1 MSISHTSTNLG
12 CPLAALL
19 TRFKR
24 GSLALAGGKG
34 TNLGELIGKGFQ
46 VPAGAVITTAA
57 YNLSIQ
63 AKGLETVSTRP
74 KKRLRKVMSTL
85 VGFLASFVALITVLA
100 FIFAE
105 IQQPKFVNRD
115 LLMQNALLIP
125 PLLEPQVVS
134 EEKVFV
140 LSAEHGETVFLE
152 GKSTNTTG
160 YNGTYPGPT
169 LRAHQGD
176 HVRIVLTNNLSQAIT
191 THWHGMHLPAIMDG
205 GPHQEIAPGGVWEP
219 HWTIENEAATL
230 WYHPHVLEQTGE
242 QVYSGLAG
250 LFIIDDENSDSLN
263 LPKEYGMDD
272 LPLIVQDR
280 EFRENSEFVYE
291 PQRRDE
297 FGHTGMLGDTIL
309 VNGTYAPFVDVPAK
323 QIRLRILN
331 ASNARRYNFGFEDG
345 RTFQQI
351 ATDGGLLPS
360 PVPRTRMILA
370 PGERAEMIVDL
381 AGETEP
387 LTLISDAVHE
397 ENEVLRFVRTMINA
411 ERDENQVFKIIE
423 LRPQPTAEITEA
435 LPPVLNSI
443 EWIPSTSAV
452 RTRRF
457 ILDPRNRSIN
467 SEVMDHQ
474 YVNEV
479 VHSGG
484 VEIWEIINLSGTFHP
499 FHIHGVQFQILDS
512 GGKPPADYELGWKD
526 TVLVSN
532 AEIVHVI
539 MRFPEFS
546 DPHTPYMYHC
556 HILEHE
562 DMGMMGQFI
571 VTDEKISGGKI
582 YRGAADS
589 GIENDH
595 NHVP

>member
-1 MSISHTSTNLG
+1 MLVPKRSTANTRQKIRLKKAILIVVAS
-12 CPLAALL
+12 LAA
-19 TRFKR
+19 F
-24 GSLALAGGKG
+24 
-34 TNLGELIGKGFQ
+34 
-46 VPAGAVITTAA
+46 VI
-57 YNLSIQ
+57 
-63 AKGLETVSTRP
+63 
-74 KKRLRKVMSTL
+74 
-85 VGFLASFVALITVLA
+85 LITVLA

-115 LLMQNALLIP
+115 LVMQNKLIVP
-125 PLLEPQVVS
+125 PLLEPQVVG

-140 LSAEHGETVFLE
+140 LLAEPGKTIFLE
-152 GKSTNTTG
+152 GKPTNTAG
-160 YNGTYPGPT
+160 YNGTYLGPT
-169 LRAHQGD
+169 LRAHKGD
-176 HVRIVLTNNLSQAIT
+176 NVRIVLKNNLSQPTT

-230 WYHPHVLEQTGE
+230 WYHPHVLGRTGE

-250 LFIIDDENSDSLN
+250 IFIIDDENSDSLS
-263 LPKEYGMDD
+263 LPKEYGVDD
-272 LPLIVQDR
+272 FPLIVQDR
-280 EFRENSEFVYE
+280 EFHEDGQFVYE
-291 PQRRDE
+291 PERRDE
-297 FGHTGMLGDTIL
+297 LGHTGMLGDSIL

-345 RTFQQI
+345 RTFYQI
-351 ATDGGLLPS
+351 ATDNGLLAS
-360 PVPRTRMILA
+360 PLARTHMILS
-370 PGERAEMIVDL
+370 PGERAEVIVDL
-381 AGETEP
+381 TGETDH

-397 ENEVLRFVRTMINA
+397 ENEVLRFIRTMIKA

-423 LRPQPTAEITEA
+423 LRPQQTTDVTET
-435 LPPVLNSI
+435 LPQLLNTI
-443 EWIPSTSAV
+443 EPLPSASAV

-457 ILDPRNRSIN
+457 ILDPNNRSIDGK
-467 SEVMDHQ
+467 EMDHQ

-479 VHSGG
+479 IHSGD
-484 VEIWEIINLSGTFHP
+484 VEIWEIINLSGVYHP
-499 FHIHGVQFQILDS
+499 FHIHGVQFQILNK
-512 GGKPPADYELGWKD
+512 GGRTPAAYELGWKD

-532 AEIVHVI
+532 AEIVRVI

-546 DPHTPYMYHC
+546 DANSPYMYHC

-571 VTDEKISGGKI
+571 VADEKISDAEI
-582 YRGAADS
+582 YLEAADS
-589 GIENDH
+589 EIENSH

>member
-1 MSISHTSTNLG
+1 MT
-12 CPLAALL
+12 
-19 TRFKR
+19 
-24 GSLALAGGKG
+24 
-34 TNLGELIGKGFQ
+34 
-46 VPAGAVITTAA
+46 
-57 YNLSIQ
+57 IQ
-63 AKGLETVSTRP
+63 EMLVP
-74 KKRLRKVMSTL
+74 KKSIANTRLKKAILIVAAS
-85 VGFLASFVALITVLA
+85 LASFVVLITVLA

-115 LLMQNALLIP
+115 LVMQNELLIP
-125 PLLEPQVVS
+125 PLLKPQIVG

-140 LSAEHGETVFLE
+140 LSAENGETVFLE
-152 GKSTNTTG
+152 GKPTKTDG
-160 YNGTYPGPT
+160 YNGTYLGPT
-169 LRAHQGD
+169 LRAHKGD
-176 HVRIVLTNNLSQAIT
+176 HVRIVLTNNLSQPIT

-205 GPHQEIAPGGVWEP
+205 GPHQEIAPGAVWEP

-230 WYHPHVLEQTGE
+230 WYHPHLLGRTGE
-242 QVYSGLAG
+242 EVYSGLAG
-250 LFIIDDENSDSLN
+250 LFIINDENSDSLS
-263 LPKEYGMDD
+263 LPKEYGVDD

-280 EFRENSEFVYE
+280 EFRQDDEFVYAPE
-291 PQRRDE
+291 RKDE
-297 FGHTGMLGDTIL
+297 LGHRGMLGDTIL

-345 RTFQQI
+345 RTFYQI

-360 PVPRTRMILA
+360 PVARTRMILA
-370 PGERAEMIVDL
+370 PGERAEVIIDL
-381 AGETEP
+381 TGETEP
-387 LTLISDAVHE
+387 LTLISNAVHE
-397 ENEVLRFVRTMINA
+397 ENKILRFARTMIKA

-423 LRPQPTAEITEA
+423 LRPQPTAKVTET
-435 LPPVLNSI
+435 LPQLLNSI
-443 EWIPSTSAV
+443 EPLSSTSAV
-452 RTRRF
+452 RKRRF

-467 SEVMDHQ
+467 GKKMDHQ

-479 VHSGG
+479 VHSGD

-499 FHIHGVQFQILDS
+499 FHIHGVQFQIIDRR
-512 GGKPPADYELGWKD
+512 GKPPAAYELGWKD

-571 VTDEKISGGKI
+571 VTDEKISRGKI
-582 YRGAADS
+582 YIGTADS
-589 GIENDH
+589 EIENYH
-595 NHVP
+595 NHAP

>member
-1 MSISHTSTNLG
+1 ML
-12 CPLAALL
+12 
-19 TRFKR
+19 
-24 GSLALAGGKG
+24 
-34 TNLGELIGKGFQ
+34 
-46 VPAGAVITTAA
+46 VPKK
-57 YNLSIQ
+57 S
-63 AKGLETVSTRP
+63 TVSTHP
-74 KKRLRKVMSTL
+74 KSRLRKGIFIV
-85 VGFLASFVALITVLA
+85 VGFLAAFVALITVLA
-100 FIFAE
+100 YIFAE
-105 IQQPKFVNRD
+105 IQQPRFVNRD
-115 LLMQNALLIP
+115 LMMQNELIIP
-125 PLLEPQVVS
+125 PLLKPQIVG

-140 LSAEHGETVFLE
+140 LSAENGETVFLE
-152 GKSTNTTG
+152 GKPTKTDG
-160 YNGTYPGPT
+160 YNGTYLGPT
-169 LRAHQGD
+169 LRAHKGD
-176 HVRIVLTNNLSQAIT
+176 KVRIVVTNNLSQPVT

-250 LFIIDDENSDSLN
+250 LFIIDDENSDSLS
-263 LPKEYGMDD
+263 LPKAYGVDD

-280 EFRENSEFVYE
+280 EFREDGEFVYA
-291 PQRRDE
+291 PQRKDE
-297 FGHTGMLGDTIL
+297 LGHTGMLGDTIL

-345 RTFQQI
+345 RTFYQI

-370 PGERAEMIVDL
+370 PGERAEVIVDL
-381 AGETEP
+381 TGETEP

-397 ENEVLRFVRTMINA
+397 ENKVLRFIRTMIKA

-423 LRPQPTAEITEA
+423 LRPQPTAEVIETIPQ
-435 LPPVLNSI
+435 LLNSI
-443 EWIPSTSAV
+443 EPLSSTSAV

-467 SEVMDHQ
+467 GQVMDHQ

-479 VHSGG
+479 IHSGD

-499 FHIHGVQFQILDS
+499 FHIHGVQFQILDR
-512 GGKPPADYELGWKD
+512 GGRPPADYEKGWKD

-546 DPHTPYMYHC
+546 DANTPYMYHC

-582 YRGAADS
+582 YIGAADS
-589 GIENDH
+589 GIESSH
-595 NHVP
+595 NHAP

>member
-1 MSISHTSTNLG
+1 L
-12 CPLAALL
+12 
-19 TRFKR
+19 
-24 GSLALAGGKG
+24 
-34 TNLGELIGKGFQ
+34 
-46 VPAGAVITTAA
+46 VPKK
-57 YNLSIQ
+57 S
-63 AKGLETVSTRP
+63 TVSTRP
-74 KKRLRKVMSTL
+74 KQRLRKVSFIV

-105 IQQPKFVNRD
+105 IQQPKFVNHD
-115 LLMQNALLIP
+115 LVMQNELIIP
-125 PLLEPQVVS
+125 PLLEPQVVGG
-134 EEKVFV
+134 EKVFE
-140 LSAEHGETVFLE
+140 LSANEDETSFLE

-160 YNGTYPGPT
+160 YNGTYLGPT
-169 LRAHQGD
+169 LRAHKGD
-176 HVRIVLTNNLSQAIT
+176 HVRIVLTNNLSQPVTA
-191 THWHGMHLPAIMDG
+191 HWHGMHLPAMMDG
-205 GPHQEIAPGGVWEP
+205 GPHQEIVPGGIWEP

-263 LPKEYGMDD
+263 LPKEYSVDD

-280 EFRENSEFVYE
+280 EFREDDQFVYAPE
-291 PQRRDE
+291 RKDE
-297 FGHTGMLGDTIL
+297 FGHTGMLGNIIL

-345 RTFQQI
+345 RTFYQI
-351 ATDGGLLPS
+351 ATDGGFLPS

-370 PGERAEMIVDL
+370 PGERAEVIIDL
-381 AGETEP
+381 TGETKP
-387 LTLISDAVHE
+387 ITLISDAVYE
-397 ENEVLRFVRTMINA
+397 ENEVLRFVKA
-411 ERDENQVFKIIE
+411 LLKLERDENQVFKIIE
-423 LRPQPTAEITEA
+423 LRPQPTTEVPET
-435 LPPVLNSI
+435 LPQLLNSI
-443 EWIPSTSAV
+443 ERIPSTSAV

-467 SEVMDHQ
+467 GEVMDHH

-479 VHSGG
+479 VRSGD

-499 FHIHGVQFQILDS
+499 FHIHGVQFQILDR

-546 DPHTPYMYHC
+546 DANTPYMYHC

-571 VTDEKISGGKI
+571 VTDGKISGGKI
-582 YRGAADS
+582 YIEAADS
-589 GIENDH
+589 EIENYH
-595 NHVP
+595 NHAP

>member
-1 MSISHTSTNLG
+1 MT
-12 CPLAALL
+12 
-19 TRFKR
+19 
-24 GSLALAGGKG
+24 
-34 TNLGELIGKGFQ
+34 
-46 VPAGAVITTAA
+46 
-57 YNLSIQ
+57 IQ
-63 AKGLETVSTRP
+63 EMLVP
-74 KKRLRKVMSTL
+74 KKSIANTRLKKAILIVAAS
-85 VGFLASFVALITVLA
+85 LASFVVLITVLA

-115 LLMQNALLIP
+115 LVMQNELLIP
-125 PLLEPQVVS
+125 PLLKPQIVG

-140 LSAEHGETVFLE
+140 LSAENGETVFLD
-152 GKSTNTTG
+152 GKPTKTDG
-160 YNGTYPGPT
+160 YNGTYLGPT
-169 LRAHQGD
+169 LRAHKGD
-176 HVRIVLTNNLSQAIT
+176 HVRIVLTNNLSQPIT

-205 GPHQEIAPGGVWEP
+205 GPHQEIAPGAVWEP

-230 WYHPHVLEQTGE
+230 WYHPHLLGRTGE
-242 QVYSGLAG
+242 EVYSGLAG
-250 LFIIDDENSDSLN
+250 LFIINDENSDSLS
-263 LPKEYGMDD
+263 LPKEYGVDD

-280 EFRENSEFVYE
+280 EFRQDDEFVYAPE
-291 PQRRDE
+291 RKDE
-297 FGHTGMLGDTIL
+297 LGHRGMLGDTIL

-345 RTFQQI
+345 RTFYQI

-360 PVPRTRMILA
+360 PVARTRMILA
-370 PGERAEMIVDL
+370 PGERAEVIIDL
-381 AGETEP
+381 TGETEP
-387 LTLISDAVHE
+387 LTLISNAVHE
-397 ENEVLRFVRTMINA
+397 ENKILRFVRTMINA

-423 LRPQPTAEITEA
+423 LRPQPTAKVTET
-435 LPPVLNSI
+435 LPQLLNSI
-443 EWIPSTSAV
+443 EPLSSTSAV

-467 SEVMDHQ
+467 RKKMDHQ

-479 VHSGG
+479 VHSGD

-499 FHIHGVQFQILDS
+499 FHIHGVQFQIIDRR
-512 GGKPPADYELGWKD
+512 GKPPAAYELGWKD

-571 VTDEKISGGKI
+571 VTDEKISRGKI
-582 YRGAADS
+582 YIGTADS
-589 GIENDH
+589 EIENYH
-595 NHVP
+595 NHAP

>member
-1 MSISHTSTNLG
+1 MH
-12 CPLAALL
+12 
-19 TRFKR
+19 
-24 GSLALAGGKG
+24 
-34 TNLGELIGKGFQ
+34 
-46 VPAGAVITTAA
+46 V
-57 YNLSIQ
+57 
-63 AKGLETVSTRP
+63 P
-74 KKRLRKVMSTL
+74 KKSTVNTRLKKTILIVVVS
-85 VGFLASFVALITVLA
+85 LASFIVLITVIS

-105 IQQPKFVNRD
+105 IQQPRFVNRN
-115 LLMQNALLIP
+115 LVMQNALLIP
-125 PLLEPQVVS
+125 PLLEPQAVG
-134 EEKVFV
+134 EQKVFV
-140 LSAEHGETVFLE
+140 LSAEQGETVFLE
-152 GKSTNTTG
+152 GKPTNTFG
-160 YNGTYPGPT
+160 YNGMYLGPT
-169 LRAHQGD
+169 LRAHKGD
-176 HVRIVLTNNLSQAIT
+176 NVRIVVTNNLSKPIT

-205 GPHQEIAPGGVWEP
+205 GPHQEIAPAEVWEP

-230 WYHPHVLEQTGE
+230 WYHPHVLDHTGE

-250 LFIIDDENSDSLN
+250 LFIIDDENSNSLS
-263 LPKEYGMDD
+263 LPKEYGVDD

-280 EFRENSEFVYE
+280 EFREDGQFVYDS
-291 PQRRDE
+291 QRRDE
-297 FGHTGMLGDTIL
+297 FGHTGMLGNTIL

-345 RTFQQI
+345 RTFYQI

-370 PGERAEMIVDL
+370 PGERAEVIVDL
-381 AGETEP
+381 TGETKP
-387 LTLISDAVHE
+387 LTFISDAVHE
-397 ENEVLRFVRTMINA
+397 ENEVLRFVKALMNL

-423 LRPQPTAEITEA
+423 LRPQPTVEVAES
-435 LPPVLNSI
+435 LPQSLNLI
-443 EWIPSTSAV
+443 ESLSSTAAV

-467 SEVMDHQ
+467 GEVMDHQ

-479 VHSGG
+479 VHSGD
-484 VEIWEIINLSGTFHP
+484 VEIWEIINLSGTYHP
-499 FHIHGVQFQILDS
+499 IHIHGVQFQILDRW
-512 GGKPPADYELGWKD
+512 GKPPAEYEKGWKD

-571 VTDEKISGGKI
+571 VTDEKISRGKI
-582 YRGAADS
+582 YIGVSDS

-595 NHVP
+595 NHAPWQQQTVDGA

>member
-1 MSISHTSTNLG
+1 MT
-12 CPLAALL
+12 
-19 TRFKR
+19 
-24 GSLALAGGKG
+24 
-34 TNLGELIGKGFQ
+34 
-46 VPAGAVITTAA
+46 
-57 YNLSIQ
+57 IQ
-63 AKGLETVSTRP
+63 EMLVP
-74 KKRLRKVMSTL
+74 KKSIANTRLKKAILIVAAS
-85 VGFLASFVALITVLA
+85 LASFVVLITVLA

-115 LLMQNALLIP
+115 LVMQNELLIP
-125 PLLEPQVVS
+125 PLLKPQIVG

-140 LSAEHGETVFLE
+140 LSAENGETVFLD
-152 GKSTNTTG
+152 GKPTKTDG
-160 YNGTYPGPT
+160 YNGTYLGPT
-169 LRAHQGD
+169 LRAHKGD
-176 HVRIVLTNNLSQAIT
+176 HVRIVLTNNLSQPIT

-205 GPHQEIAPGGVWEP
+205 GPHQEIAPGAVWEP

-230 WYHPHVLEQTGE
+230 WYHPHLLGRTGE
-242 QVYSGLAG
+242 EVYSGLAG

-263 LPKEYGMDD
+263 LPKEYGVDD

-280 EFRENSEFVYE
+280 EFRQDDEFVYAPE
-291 PQRRDE
+291 RKDE
-297 FGHTGMLGDTIL
+297 LGHTGMLGNTIL

-345 RTFQQI
+345 RTFYQI

-360 PVPRTRMILA
+360 PVARTRMILA
-370 PGERAEMIVDL
+370 PGERAEVIIDL
-381 AGETEP
+381 TGETEP
-387 LTLISDAVHE
+387 LTLISNAVHE
-397 ENEVLRFVRTMINA
+397 ENKILRFARTMIKA

-423 LRPQPTAEITEA
+423 LRPQPTAKVTET
-435 LPPVLNSI
+435 LPQLLNSI
-443 EWIPSTSAV
+443 EPLSSTSAV
-452 RTRRF
+452 RKRRF

-467 SEVMDHQ
+467 RKKMDHQ

-479 VHSGG
+479 VHSGD

-499 FHIHGVQFQILDS
+499 FHIHGVQFQIIDRR
-512 GGKPPADYELGWKD
+512 GKPPAAYELGWKD

-571 VTDEKISGGKI
+571 VTDKKISRGKI
-582 YRGAADS
+582 YIGAADS
-589 GIENDH
+589 EIENYH
-595 NHVP
+595 NHAP

>member
-1 MSISHTSTNLG
+1 MT
-12 CPLAALL
+12 
-19 TRFKR
+19 
-24 GSLALAGGKG
+24 
-34 TNLGELIGKGFQ
+34 
-46 VPAGAVITTAA
+46 
-57 YNLSIQ
+57 IQ
-63 AKGLETVSTRP
+63 EMLVP
-74 KKRLRKVMSTL
+74 KKSIANTRLKKAILIVAAS
-85 VGFLASFVALITVLA
+85 LASFVVLITVLA

-115 LLMQNALLIP
+115 LVMQNELLIP
-125 PLLEPQVVS
+125 PLLKPQIVG

-140 LSAEHGETVFLE
+140 LSAENGETVFLD
-152 GKSTNTTG
+152 GKPTKTDG
-160 YNGTYPGPT
+160 YNGTYLGPT
-169 LRAHQGD
+169 LRAHKGD
-176 HVRIVLTNNLSQAIT
+176 HVRIVLTNNLSQPIT

-205 GPHQEIAPGGVWEP
+205 GPHQEIAPGAVWEP

-230 WYHPHVLEQTGE
+230 WYHPHLLGRTGE
-242 QVYSGLAG
+242 EVYSGLAG

-263 LPKEYGMDD
+263 LPKEYGVDD

-280 EFRENSEFVYE
+280 EFRQDDEFVYAPE
-291 PQRRDE
+291 RKDE
-297 FGHTGMLGDTIL
+297 LGHRGMLGDTIL

-345 RTFQQI
+345 RTFYQI

-360 PVPRTRMILA
+360 PVARTRMILA
-370 PGERAEMIVDL
+370 PGERAEVIIDL
-381 AGETEP
+381 TGETEP
-387 LTLISDAVHE
+387 LTLISNAVHE
-397 ENEVLRFVRTMINA
+397 ENKILRFARTMIKA

-423 LRPQPTAEITEA
+423 LRPQPTAKVTET
-435 LPPVLNSI
+435 LPQLLNSI
-443 EWIPSTSAV
+443 EPLSSTSAV
-452 RTRRF
+452 RKRRF

-467 SEVMDHQ
+467 RKKMDHQ

-479 VHSGG
+479 VHSGD

-499 FHIHGVQFQILDS
+499 FHIHGVQFQIIDRR
-512 GGKPPADYELGWKD
+512 GKPPAAYELGWKD

-571 VTDEKISGGKI
+571 VTDKKISRGKI
-582 YRGAADS
+582 YIGAADS
-589 GIENDH
+589 EIENYH
-595 NHVP
+595 NHAP

>member
-1 MSISHTSTNLG
+1 M
-12 CPLAALL
+12 
-19 TRFKR
+19 
-24 GSLALAGGKG
+24 
-34 TNLGELIGKGFQ
+34 Q
-46 VPAGAVITTAA
+46 VPKK
-57 YNLSIQ
+57 SI
-63 AKGLETVSTRP
+63 ANTRL
-74 KKRLRKVMSTL
+74 KKAILIVVAS
-85 VGFLASFVALITVLA
+85 VASFVALITIIS

-105 IQQPKFVNRD
+105 IQQPKFVNHG
-115 LLMQNALLIP
+115 LVMQNKLIIP
-125 PLLEPQVVS
+125 PLLEPQIVR

-140 LSAEHGETVFLE
+140 LSAEQGETIFLE
-152 GKSTNTTG
+152 GKSTNTAG
-160 YNGTYPGPT
+160 YNGTYLGPT
-169 LRAHQGD
+169 LRAYKGD
-176 HVRIVLTNNLSQAIT
+176 HVRIVVTNNLSQPTT

-205 GPHQEIAPGGVWEP
+205 GPHQEIAPDGIWEP

-250 LFIIDDENSDSLN
+250 LFIIDDENADSLS
-263 LPKEYGMDD
+263 LPKEYGVDD

-280 EFRENSEFVYE
+280 EFTENGQFVYAPE
-291 PQRRDE
+291 RRDE
-297 FGHTGMLGDTIL
+297 LGHTGMLGDTIL
-309 VNGTYAPFVDVPAK
+309 VNGSYAPFVDVPAK

-331 ASNARRYNFGFEDG
+331 ASNARRYNFGFDDG
-345 RTFQQI
+345 RTFHQI

-370 PGERAEMIVDL
+370 PGERAEVVVDL
-381 AGETEP
+381 TGETNP

-397 ENEVLRFVRTMINA
+397 ENEVLRFARTIINA

-423 LRPQPTAEITEA
+423 LRPQPTVEVPEA
-435 LPPVLNSI
+435 LPQLLNSI
-443 EWIPSTSAV
+443 ELIPSTSAI

-467 SEVMDHQ
+467 GEVMDHQ

-479 VHSGG
+479 VHSGD

-499 FHIHGVQFQILDS
+499 FHIHGVQFQILDR
-512 GGKPPADYELGWKD
+512 GGKPPADYEKGWKD

-546 DPHTPYMYHC
+546 DRHTPYMYHC

-571 VTDEKISGGKI
+571 VTDEKTSGGKI
-582 YRGAADS
+582 YIGAADS
-589 GIENDH
+589 GIENYD
-595 NHVP
+595 NHTP

>member
-1 MSISHTSTNLG
+1 ML
-12 CPLAALL
+12 
-19 TRFKR
+19 
-24 GSLALAGGKG
+24 
-34 TNLGELIGKGFQ
+34 
-46 VPAGAVITTAA
+46 VPKK
-57 YNLSIQ
+57 S
-63 AKGLETVSTRP
+63 TVSTRP
-74 KKRLRKVMSTL
+74 KSRLRKAILIV

-105 IQQPKFVNRD
+105 IQQPRFVNRD
-115 LLMQNALLIP
+115 LVMQNELIIP
-125 PLLEPQVVS
+125 PLLESKVIGG
-134 EEKVFV
+134 EKVFE
-140 LSAEHGETVFLE
+140 LSANESETSFLE

-160 YNGTYPGPT
+160 YNGTYLGPT
-169 LRAHQGD
+169 LRAHKGD
-176 HVRIVLTNNLSQAIT
+176 HVRIVLTNNLSQPIT

-219 HWTIENEAATL
+219 HWAIENESATL
-230 WYHPHVLEQTGE
+230 WYHPHLLGKTGE
-242 QVYSGLAG
+242 EVYSGLAG
-250 LFIIDDENSDSLN
+250 LFIIDDENSDSLS
-263 LPKEYGMDD
+263 LPKEYGIDD

-280 EFRENSEFVYE
+280 EIRRDGQFVYAPE
-291 PQRRDE
+291 RRDE
-297 FGHTGMLGDTIL
+297 LGHTGMLGNIIL
-309 VNGTYAPFVDVPAK
+309 VNGTHAPFVDVPAK

-345 RTFQQI
+345 RTFYQI

-370 PGERAEMIVDL
+370 PGERAEVIVDL
-381 AGETEP
+381 TGETEP
-387 LTLISDAVHE
+387 LILISDAVYE
-397 ENEVLRFVRTMINA
+397 ENEVLRFVKALMKL

-423 LRPQPTAEITEA
+423 IRPQPTSEVTET
-435 LPPVLNSI
+435 LPQSLNSI
-443 EWIPSTSAV
+443 EKLPASSAV

-467 SEVMDHQ
+467 GQVMDHH

-479 VHSGG
+479 VHPGDM
-484 VEIWEIINLSGTFHP
+484 EIWEIINLSGTFHP
-499 FHIHGVQFQILDS
+499 IHIHGVQFQILDR

-571 VTDEKISGGKI
+571 VTDEKISAEEI
-582 YRGAADS
+582 YVETAGN
-589 GIENDH
+589 GIESYH
-595 NHVP
+595 NHTP